1 MRISTASGIRA
12 ALALGVLASAPATLR
27 AGAIPITTSSDEA
40 RQLYLKGRDLLER
53 LRATDARPLFEQ
65 AAAKDPGFALAQVG
79 LANSA
84 GTAKQFFD
92 AVARAVALAD
102 KASEPERLVVCALD
116 AGAKGEPARQK
127 ECLTKLTAACPDDAR
142 AHNLMGAFHFGRQDY
157 DAAIAA
163 YEKATSIDPSFSQ
176 PYNQMGYAYRF
187 LDRYDKAEQAFKR
200 YIELIP
206 SDPNPY
212 DSYAE
217 FLMKTGR
224 FEESIKSYEK
234 ALSVDPNFVAS
245 YVGIGNDRVFMG
257 QPAEARK
264 TYARLLAV
272 ARNDGEKLQAH
283 FWTAMSYVHEG
294 ATDAAVAEV
303 DKMAA
308 IDKTGNDQ
316 VALAGTYAQAGNIL
330 LEAGRVDEAASRFK
344 DRDTTIAGAD
354 VAAQVKDAA
363 RRQALF
369 DDARVALGR
378 NDLAAAKAK
387 AAAYATA
394 VGAIKIPFELRQSR
408 ELAGRMALAE
418 KDYKT
423 AAAAFREANQQDPR
437 VLYLQALADQGAGNL
452 AAAKQANATAAD
464 WNALSPTYGYVRGKA
479 RAMQKTADKD

>member
-1 MRISTASGIRA
+1 MKSFPAVLGAVCA
-12 ALALGVLASAPATLR
+12 ATLLAASASQ
-27 AGAIPITTSSDEA
+27 AGQIPITTSSPEA
-40 RQLYLKGRDLLER
+40 RELYLKGRDLQEK

-65 AAAKDPGFALAQVG
+65 ALAKDPGFTMAEVG

-84 GTAKQFFD
+84 GTAKGFFD
-92 AVARAVALAD
+92 GVARAVALSE
-102 KASEPERLVVCALD
+102 KASEPEKLVVCALD

-127 ECLTKLTAACPDDAR
+127 DCLTKLTAACPDDAR
-142 AHNLMGAFHFGRQDY
+142 AHNLLAAFHFGRQEY
-157 DAAIAA
+157 EAAIAA
-163 YEKATSIDPSFSQ
+163 YEKATSLDPSFSQ

-187 LDRYDKAEQAFKR
+187 LGQYDKAEQAFKK
-200 YIELIP
+200 YVELIP
-206 SDPNPY
+206 NDPNPY

-234 ALSVDPNFVAS
+234 ALAIDPNFVAS

-264 TYARLLAV
+264 TYAKLLQV

-294 ATDAAVAEV
+294 NTDAAVAEV

-308 IDKTGNDQ
+308 IDKAGSDQ

-330 LEAGRVDEAASRFK
+330 LEAGRVDEAAARFGQ
-344 DRDTTIAGAD
+344 RDATIAAAS
-354 VAAQVKDAA
+354 VAQQVKDAA
-363 RRQALF
+363 KRQALV
-369 DDARVALGR
+369 DEARVALGK
-378 NDLAAAKAK
+378 NDVAGAKAK
-387 AAAYATA
+387 AAAYRTA
-394 VGAIKIPFELRQSR
+394 VAASKIPFEERQSR
-408 ELAGRMALAE
+408 ELAGRIALAE

-437 VLYLQALADQGAGNL
+437 VLYLKALADQGAGDP
-452 AAAKQANATAAD
+452 AAAKLASAAAAD

-479 RAMQKTADKD
+479 KSLLKTADQD